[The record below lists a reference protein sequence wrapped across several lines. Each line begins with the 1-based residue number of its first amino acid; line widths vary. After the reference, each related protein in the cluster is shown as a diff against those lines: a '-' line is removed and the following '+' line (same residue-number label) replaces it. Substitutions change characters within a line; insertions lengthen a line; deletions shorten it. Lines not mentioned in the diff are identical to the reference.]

1 MKSKIIR
8 HTLVIL
14 LFLSV
19 SVYAQETASV
29 SDIIGKM
36 AKELNLTQ
44 QQVDAVKP
52 IIREDIAK
60 REEFRQSIQDQTMIA
75 DRDII
80 RDKIEQLDKDEDQKL
95 SQVLTHDQMNKWVQK
110 QKLRNAFNRDQMD
123 NSRWTTGDEKRNLGI
138 NF

>member
-1 MKSKIIR
+1 MKNKTIWYVS
-8 HTLVIL
+8 TIL
-14 LFLSV
+14 FFLTG
-19 SVYAQETASV
+19 SVYAQDPISV
-29 SDIIGKM
+29 SDIIAKM
-36 AKELNLTQ
+36 GKELNLTQ

-60 REEFRQSIQDQTMIA
+60 REELRQSIQDQTMIA

-80 RDKIEQLDKDEDQKL
+80 RGKIEQLDKDVNQKL
-95 SQVLTHDQMNKWVQK
+95 SQILTHDQMNKWVQK

-123 NSRWTTGDEKRNLGI
+123 NTRWNPGDERHDLGM